1 MILETVKKTIRWF
14 NLFKRGDKILIACS
28 GGADSVCL
36 LHVLLEL
43 RKDWELEL
51 AVGHFNHKIRQESDE
66 DEKFVEKIARKYSL
80 PFYSLSKDVK
90 LYAER
95 RGINL
100 EEAGRELRYNFLRKT
115 IDKTGDARIATAHT
129 MNDQAET
136 VLMRLV
142 RGSGSRGL
150 AGIFPVVDGI
160 IVRPLLRVERKE
172 VEYYLSRKEID
183 YRVDK
188 SNFDPVFLRNRI
200 RMELL
205 PYLLEKYEPGL
216 VSSLGRTAE
225 IISEE
230 DAELEKIAYEKAQT
244 LIRAEEADVSLDL
257 VRLEKL
263 SLALKR
269 RVVRIFIRRL
279 RRDIRD
285 ISFVDVEAVLQL
297 GRGKEFHLEKDLVL
311 KNEKGQLISR
321 EELLPVLKYEY
332 LWMGNRILNIKE
344 ADLRFEARKFKKAV
358 ICKYDFDDKAC
369 VFLDWN
375 KLAFP
380 LTVRSRCPG
389 DRYQPLGAPG
399 RKKLKEAFRE
409 KGIPSQ
415 KRDRCP
421 VFLSGDKIVW
431 ALGLPV
437 SEHFIVTETT
447 TDIFSIT
454 LKGKSTLQ

>member
-1 MILETVKKTIRWF
+1 MILEAVKKTIRRF

-51 AVGHFNHKIRQESDE
+51 AVGHFNHKIRQDSDE

-80 PFYSLSKDVK
+80 PFYSASQDVI
-90 LYAER
+90 LYAEK
-95 RGINL
+95 RGVNL
-100 EEAGRELRYNFLRKT
+100 EEAGRELRYHFLRK
-115 IDKTGDARIATAHT
+115 ISDKAGSARIATAHT

-136 VLMRLV
+136 VLMRIL
-142 RGSGSRGL
+142 RGSGSLGL

-160 IVRPLLRVERKE
+160 IIRPLLRVERKE
-172 VEYYLSRKEID
+172 VECFLSRKKID

-205 PYLLEKYEPGL
+205 PYLLKNYEPGL

-230 DAELEKIAYEKAQT
+230 NAELEKMAYKKAQAM
-244 LIRAEEADVSLDL
+244 IRTEDADISLDL

-263 SLALKR
+263 PLALKR

-279 RRDIRD
+279 RGDIRD
-285 ISFVDVEAVLQL
+285 ISFADVEAVLQL
-297 GRGKEFHLEKDLVL
+297 GSGKEFHLEKSLVL
-311 KNEKGQLISR
+311 KNEKGKLISR
-321 EELLPVLKYEY
+321 GELLPALDYKHKWE
-332 LWMGNRILNIKE
+332 GKQSLNIKE
-344 ADLRFEARKFKKAV
+344 ADLRFEARKFKKAEMQ
-358 ICKYDFDDKAC
+358 KLAFDDKAC

-380 LTVRSRCPG
+380 LIIRSRCPG
-389 DRYQPLGAPG
+389 DRYLPLGAPG

-421 VFLSGDKIVW
+421 VFLSGGKIVW
-431 ALGLPV
+431 VLGLPV
-437 SEHFIVTETT
+437 SERFKVTENT
-447 TDIFSIT
+447 TDILSIT
-454 LKGKSTLQ
+454 LKEKSTLK

>member
-1 MILETVKKTIRWF
+1 MILETVKKTIRRF

-43 RKDWELEL
+43 RKDWEFEL

-66 DEKFVEKIARKYSL
+66 DEKFVEKISRKYSL
-80 PFYSLSKDVK
+80 PFYSVSKDVK
-90 LYAER
+90 LYAEE
-95 RGINL
+95 RGKNL

-115 IDKTGDARIATAHT
+115 TDKIGSARIATAHT

-136 VLMRLV
+136 VLMRIL
-142 RGSGSRGL
+142 RGRGPRGL
-150 AGIFPVVDGI
+150 AGIFPVVDDI

-172 VEYYLSRKEID
+172 VEYYLSRKEIA

-188 SNFDPVFLRNRI
+188 SNFDPAFLRNRI

-205 PYLLEKYEPGL
+205 PYLLENYGPGL

-244 LIRAEEADVSLDL
+244 MIRTEEKHISLDL
-257 VRLEKL
+257 ARLRSL
-263 SLALKR
+263 SLVLQR
-269 RVVRIFIRRL
+269 RVVRIFLCRL
-279 RRDIRD
+279 RGDIRG
-285 ISFVDVEAVLQL
+285 ISFADVESVLQL
-297 GRGKEFHLEKDLVL
+297 GRGKEFHLEKGLVL
-311 KNEKGQLISR
+311 KNEKGQLIPR
-321 EELLPVLKYEY
+321 EELLPSLDYKYKWE
-332 LWMGNRILNIKE
+332 GKQILNIKE
-344 ADLRFEARKFKKAV
+344 VDLRFEARKFKKAV
-358 ICKYDFDDKAC
+358 IHKYDLNDKAY

-375 KLAFP
+375 KLSFP
-380 LTVRSRCPG
+380 LIVRSRCPG
-389 DRYQPLGAPG
+389 DCYQPLGAPG

-421 VFLSGDKIVW
+421 VFFSGDKIVW
-431 ALGLPV
+431 VLGLPV
-437 SEHFIVTETT
+437 SEHFKVTETT
-447 TDIFSIT
+447 TDILSIT
-454 LKGKSTLQ
+454 LKEKSTLQ

>member
-1 MILETVKKTIRWF
+1 
-14 NLFKRGDKILIACS
+14 LIACS

-80 PFYSLSKDVK
+80 PFYSISKDVK
-90 LYAER
+90 LYAEK

-100 EEAGRELRYNFLRKT
+100 EEAGRALRYNFLRKT
-115 IDKTGDARIATAHT
+115 TGITGSARIATAHT

-136 VLMRLV
+136 VLMRLL

-150 AGIFPVVDGI
+150 AGIFPVVDDI

-172 VEYYLSRKEID
+172 VEYYLSRKEIA

-188 SNFDPVFLRNRI
+188 SNFDPIFLRNRI

-205 PYLLEKYEPGL
+205 PFLLENYEPGL

-244 LIRAEEADVSLDL
+244 LIRAEEADISLDL

-279 RRDIRD
+279 RKDIRD
-285 ISFVDVEAVLQL
+285 ISFADVEAVLQL
-297 GRGKEFHLEKDLVL
+297 GRGKEFRLEKGLVL
-311 KNEKGQLISR
+311 KNEKGHLISR
-321 EELLPVLKYEY
+321 GALLPALDYKYE
-332 LWMGNRILNIKE
+332 WDGKQILNIKE
-344 ADLRFEARKFKKAV
+344 ADLRFEVGKVKKAEMQ
-358 ICKYDFDDKAC
+358 KLAFNDKAC
-369 VFLDWN
+369 IFLDWN
-375 KLAFP
+375 KLSFP
-380 LTVRSRCPG
+380 LIVRSRCPG

-399 RKKLKEAFRE
+399 RKKLKEVFRE
-409 KGIPSQ
+409 KSIPSQ

-437 SEHFIVTETT
+437 SEHFKVTETT